1 MTNKDKL
8 IFRIKT
14 LILKCRSKGKFKLA
28 IKLKNKLYNL

>member
-8 IFRIKT
+8 IFKIKT

-28 IKLKNKLYNL
+28 IKLKNKLESI